1 MDKRPKRRRYKDNPY
16 EIDRDSIN
24 NKYFIKFKDS
34 QKKLQIIEINQ
45 SIYKVF
51 NEFELKD
58 LSEMNEYDNHIEYST
73 LIESTLYKRAATI
86 QKSVYEQVEE
96 NILHDNLKKAI
107 DLLPTIQKRRLKMYF
122 FEDMTLQEIALKEQ
136 CSKSAVKHSIDD
148 GLSNLKKNL
157 KI

>member
-1 MDKRPKRRRYKDNPY
+1 
-16 EIDRDSIN
+16 
-24 NKYFIKFKDS
+24 
-34 QKKLQIIEINQ
+34 
-45 SIYKVF
+45 
-51 NEFELKD
+51 
-58 LSEMNEYDNHIEYST
+58 MNEYDNHIEHST